1 MDKRTYTKTELGMIY
16 GIAIGATVILIMY
29 ALTDE
34 ILWNLTMG
42 LGLALGLGIGA
53 SLDKKRG

>member
-1 MDKRTYTKTELGMIY
+1 MNKRTYTKTELGMIY
-16 GIAIGATVILIMY
+16 GIAIGAAIFLIMY

-34 ILWNLTMG
+34 ILWILAMG